1 MIFACLMTGIFYP
14 ISAHWCWASNGWLA
28 TFGYNDF
35 AGSGVVHLAGG
46 VSALVGAIILGP
58 RIDRFKDEESMYLSG
73 HNIPH
78 VALGGF
84 ILVAGFMAF
93 NGGSQ
98 ASINAPGR

>member
-1 MIFACLMTGIFYP
+1 M
-14 ISAHWCWASNGWLA
+14 
-28 TFGYNDF
+28 
-35 AGSGVVHLAGG
+35 
-46 VSALVGAIILGP
+46 GP
-58 RIDRFKDEESMYLSG
+58 QDRPSSRPYTTEENNENNMYVSG

-98 ASINAPGR
+98 ASITNEG